1 MMRCAFCGG
10 AEKAATTE
18 YIEKQGNYI
27 IVIKNVPCM
36 KCEQCGEVYFSTEV
50 IKVIEKIFNA
60 IQMIASELTVT
71 VIDYEQNTAA

>member
-1 MMRCAFCGG
+1 MMKCAFCGG

-36 KCEQCGEVYFSTEV
+36 KCEQCGEVYFSTKV
-50 IKVIEKIFNA
+50 IKVIEKILDA